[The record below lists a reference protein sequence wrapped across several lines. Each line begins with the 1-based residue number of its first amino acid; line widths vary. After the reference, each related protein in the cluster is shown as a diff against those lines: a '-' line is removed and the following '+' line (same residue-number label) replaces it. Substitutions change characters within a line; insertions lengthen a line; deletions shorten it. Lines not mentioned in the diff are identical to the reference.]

1 MPLTLKVEDSM
12 EIRVIQVIKEQ
23 VMNRYILKRGCYQNM
38 KKRDNQL
45 EYMLIIYSLSNSIGF
60 FQMLHL
66 SNFVHI

>member
-12 EIRVIQVIKEQ
+12 EIRVIQAIKEQ
-23 VMNRYILKRGCYQNM
+23 VMNRYLLKRGCYQNM

>member
-38 KKRDNQL
+38 KKRDTQL
-45 EYMLIIYSLSNSIGF
+45 EYMLFLYSYSNSIGS
-60 FQMLHL
+60 FQMHHL
-66 SNFVHI
+66 YNSVLI

>member
-1 MPLTLKVEDSM
+1 M
-12 EIRVIQVIKEQ
+12 EIRVIQAIKEQ
-23 VMNRYILKRGCYQNM
+23 IMNRYLLKRGCYQNM

-45 EYMLIIYSLSNSIGF
+45 EYMLIIYLLSNSIGF